1 MKAMMDIDPLGHAM
15 IPKFCHPSV
24 SSHYYNNASSAGSA
38 YSAVSSVRSAGS
50 GSSRL
55 SGGSSISMDPLSD
68 YPHDLMTRPHSAGI
82 LPPPTS
88 STLPIHPMSMNGIA
102 RPMPHSAGGHS
113 VDPSFKLDRSLY
125 MEDRMR
131 AIKSSYIDESSYIPR
146 SLSTEQRRTV
156 ESWSTE
162 MPRMPEPQRQE
173 EQQTSPVKSQQSEEV
188 SPSKEEELSS
198 KSPQAELESKEE
210 LKIEELESGN
220 VGEERS
226 TKRPKIS
233 YQCCMC
239 AYNSTK
245 LSDLTLHLE
254 KSHSLGDYEL
264 IKMLL
269 ACLGDI
275 GA

>member
-24 SSHYYNNASSAGSA
+24 SSHYYSASSAGSA
-38 YSAVSSVRSAGS
+38 YSAVSSSRSAGS

-55 SGGSSISMDPLSD
+55 SGASSMSMDPLSD

-82 LPPPTS
+82 LPPPS
-88 STLPIHPMSMNGIA
+88 SGALPIHPMSINGIA
-102 RPMPHSAGGHS
+102 RPMPHSAGGHA
-113 VDPSFKLDRSLY
+113 VDPSFKLDRSIY

-146 SLSTEQRRTV
+146 SLSTDHRRAV

-162 MPRMPEPQRQE
+162 MPRMPSQE
-173 EQQTSPVKSQQSEEV
+173 EQQPSPVKEKSEEV

-198 KSPQAELESKEE
+198 PHTETVEKEE

-239 AYNSTK
+239 AFNSTK

-254 KSHSLGDYEL
+254 KTHSLGDYEL

>member
-1 MKAMMDIDPLGHAM
+1 
-15 IPKFCHPSV
+15 
-24 SSHYYNNASSAGSA
+24 
-38 YSAVSSVRSAGS
+38 
-50 GSSRL
+50 
-55 SGGSSISMDPLSD
+55 
-68 YPHDLMTRPHSAGI
+68 
-82 LPPPTS
+82 
-88 STLPIHPMSMNGIA
+88 
-102 RPMPHSAGGHS
+102 
-113 VDPSFKLDRSLY
+113 
-125 MEDRMR
+125 MR

-146 SLSTEQRRTV
+146 SLSTEHRRSV

-162 MPRMPEPQRQE
+162 MPRIPSQE
-173 EQQTSPVKSQQSEEV
+173 EQQPSPVKSEEA
-188 SPSKEEELSS
+188 SPSKEDDLSAR
-198 KSPQAELESKEE
+198 SPQAELEQKEE

-239 AYNSTK
+239 AFNSTK

-254 KSHSLGDYEL
+254 KTHSLGDYEL